1 MTTPISLR
9 DTPPSVDH
17 AVCPPYPRES
27 GLMRTALA
35 QALRHTIG
43 QGPHSRRAG
52 LRCGSPSRN
61 RWRNRSAASCGDQ
74 GGATAFACIAL
85 AGLICSTLMVGQ
97 VGAVVVARH
106 RVQAAADLGA
116 LAAAGALVEG
126 AEVGCAEADDVA
138 RRMGARVSRCEVEQ
152 WDAVVTVERQ
162 VGLGV
167 FGVRS
172 VVGAARAGPVE
183 ESG

>member
-1 MTTPISLR
+1 M
-9 DTPPSVDH
+9 
-17 AVCPPYPRES
+17 
-27 GLMRTALA
+27 
-35 QALRHTIG
+35 G
-43 QGPHSRRAG
+43 QGSRGRRG
-52 LRCGSPSRN
+52 TGRRRGSAYLEPR
-61 RWRNRSAASCGDQ
+61 RYRSAASGGDQ
-74 GGATAFACIAL
+74 GGATAFACVAL

-126 AEVGCAEADDVA
+126 AEVGCAEAGDVA

>member
-1 MTTPISLR
+1 MTTPIPPR
-9 DTPPSVDH
+9 DTPSIDH
-17 AVCPPYPRES
+17 PACPICPCDS
-27 GLMRTALA
+27 GPMRTALA
-35 QALRHTIG
+35 QALRHPNG
-43 QGPHSRRAG
+43 QGPHSRRLAG
-52 LRCGSPSRN
+52 PRCGSASRH
-61 RWRNRSAASCGDQ
+61 RRRYRSAASGGDQ
-74 GGATAFACIAL
+74 GGATVFACVAL

-126 AEVGCAEADDVA
+126 AEVGCAEAGDVA
-138 RRMGARVSRCEVEQ
+138 RRMGARVSRCEVAQ